1 MPTDPAL
8 LLKDIRDRLELTQ
21 RALAQKLGVT
31 PRTIHRWETG
41 GSVVTDGVLPRAIS
55 LLRAKDPTAADRLS
69 VELGLPAAREQEQ
82 ARRIALDHAVLAV
95 ADWLDVSPR
104 RARGVLTLFLTHVIA
119 GGMTATDARSRLLQ
133 KQGELDQIDEASIRA
148 AQRGLVAVEA
158 RRRYKRARTPAGA
171 VDVAGNSE

>member
-21 RALAQKLGVT
+21 RALAQELGVT

-55 LLRAKDPTAADRLS
+55 LLRAKDPAEADRLS

-82 ARRIALDHAVLAV
+82 ARRTALDHAVLVV
-95 ADWLDVSPR
+95 ADRLDVSPR
-104 RARGVLTLFLTHVIA
+104 RARGVLALFLTHVIA
-119 GGMTATDARSRLLQ
+119 GGMSAADARSRLHE
-133 KQGELDQIDEASIRA
+133 KQGELDQIDEASRRA
-148 AQRGLVAVEA
+148 AQRGNEV
-158 RRRYKRARTPAGA
+158 G
-171 VDVAGNSE
+171 